1 MNNALFVLPFMPGS
15 AAAQAGHRIAFD
27 SISKASELCNVSVI
41 VISNHVEP
49 IPSELNEISK
59 GGVNV
64 ITVSRLMTFLQWI
77 LFSITVYPR
86 FVTRFSRSALAQI
99 LSIYRK
105 NSFEYIRFEF
115 SQTFI
120 YGKLLKPFT
129 NQTKIFFSAHDLQ
142 FQVVLR
148 KASLERFLCPWTKQT
163 ESDLLSV
170 ADEVIV
176 LSEKDKIIVNSILD
190 VAVETRIN
198 PPSLSPFVYRIRDIA
213 IHAREKNSL
222 LFWGAMNRV
231 ENETAT
237 IDFIEKVFN
246 PLQAKG
252 YHFTLYIVGSK
263 PSDRLCAYRSDRII
277 ITGYISDPSEYF
289 LKCSIGIVPLTMG
302 AGIKLKTLEML
313 EAGIPYVIA
322 TPVGA
327 EGVTGYSS
335 RLILRSF
342 DQFYDELVK
351 QYVAFLN

>member
-1 MNNALFVLPFMPGS
+1 MNKALFVLPFMPAS
-15 AAAQAGHRIAFD
+15 AATQAGHRIAFD
-27 SISKASELCNVSVI
+27 SISKASELCTVSMI
-41 VISNHVEP
+41 VISNQVES
-49 IPSELNEISK
+49 IPSELSQICK
-59 GGVNV
+59 GGIMVLR
-64 ITVSRLMTFLQWI
+64 VSRLMTLLQWL

-86 FVTRFSRSALAQI
+86 FVTRFSRSTLVQI
-99 LSIYRK
+99 LSVYRA
-105 NSFEYIRFEF
+105 NNFDYIRFEF

-129 NQTKIFFSAHDLQ
+129 KKTKIIFSAHDLQ

-148 KASLERFLCPWTKQT
+148 KRSLERFLCSWTRRT
-163 ESDLLSV
+163 EADLLEV

-190 VAVETRIN
+190 VGVETKICA
-198 PPSLSPFVYRIRDIA
+198 PSLSPFIHGIRGIKVPE
-213 IHAREKNSL
+213 REKNSL

-231 ENETAT
+231 ENEAAA
-237 IDFIEKVFN
+237 IDFITKIFN
-246 PLQAKG
+246 PLRAEG
-252 YHFTLYIVGSK
+252 FFFTLYIVGSK

-277 ITGYISDPSEYF
+277 ITGYINDPTEYF

-313 EAGIPYVIA
+313 EAGVPYVIA

-335 RLILRSF
+335 RLLLRSF
-342 DQFYDELVK
+342 DRFYDELAK
-351 QYVAFLN
+351 RYEHS